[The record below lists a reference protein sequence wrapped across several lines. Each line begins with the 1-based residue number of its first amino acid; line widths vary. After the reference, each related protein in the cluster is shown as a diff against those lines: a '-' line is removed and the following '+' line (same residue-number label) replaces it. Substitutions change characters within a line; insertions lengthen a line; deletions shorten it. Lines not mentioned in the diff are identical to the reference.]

1 MGLNFSPNQT
11 LRYSQNK
18 GNIRKDNCNNS
29 NWATLINSSVGL
41 VDLIKRIVAPLFLLL
56 GVILVVSGIFNA
68 FPVNEIHT
76 LSNEVIITYP
86 KLLIGSI
93 MSIGGLV
100 ISILSYIIFHGK
112 IKLQKPWFVHEN
124 PIVLR
129 SC

>member
-1 MGLNFSPNQT
+1 
-11 LRYSQNK
+11 
-18 GNIRKDNCNNS
+18 
-29 NWATLINSSVGL
+29 LINSSVGL

-112 IKLQKPWFVHEN
+112 IKLQKP
-124 PIVLR
+124 
-129 SC
+129 